1 MQDAKIYRQYA
12 ADCRRLAETMSQQDK
27 SVLLQ
32 MAAAWEK
39 RAAEADRRQPAQM
52 EDGHDK
58 SPKGQ
63 A

>member
-1 MQDAKIYRQYA
+1 
-12 ADCRRLAETMSQQDK
+12 MSQQDK

-32 MAAAWEK
+32 MAAAWEE
-39 RAAEADRRQPAQM
+39 RAAEADRRQPPQM

-58 SPKGQ
+58 NPKGQ